1 MNDLNIN
8 KGNTTMSKLKALVLA
23 ALLGASYVANAG
35 VTDISLGATVTENG
49 STFGDSSGW
58 TGGSLAA
65 PNAITNGSFLPMGNQ
80 WNTNTVFWTSNA
92 DYLQVNLNGNYN
104 ISNIVLQADN
114 NDIYQV
120 SYLHNGTWT
129 TLGNLSPTISGTVNS
144 NGTLNQN
151 GTISW
156 GLGLGSGIGQG
167 ITASSFRI
175 QAVGGDNYYG
185 VGQFQAY
192 GVAAIPEPSVPVLM
206 AAGMFALAFARRR
219 FKA

>member
-1 MNDLNIN
+1 
-8 KGNTTMSKLKALVLA
+8 MSKLHGIVLA
-23 ALLGASYVANAG
+23 ALLGASVVANAG
-35 VTDISLGATVTENG
+35 VTDISLGASVTEIG
-49 STFGDSSGW
+49 STFGQSPGW
-58 TGGSLAA
+58 GGAALAA
-65 PNAITNGSFLPMGNQ
+65 PGSLTNGSFLPMGNQ

-92 DYLQVNLNGNYN
+92 DYLQINLNGSYS

-129 TLGNLSPTISGTVNS
+129 TLGDLSPTISGTVNG

-175 QAVGGDNYYG
+175 QAVGGDNSYG

-192 GVAAIPEPSVPVLM
+192 GVAAIPEPGVPVLM
-206 AAGMFALAFARRR
+206 AAGLFALAFARRR